1 MTNYG
6 KLNSSGYV
14 AASGGALLVA
24 SVVSCFIVPIEVGG
38 VPIGVAGVLI
48 GVALLLGSGLIGAK
62 VDTLRKKNIYH
73 DKNNDLKNDLARLN
87 EFHDSKKD
95 FYLYLRP
102 LDLAGTI
109 QFSNHDEKP
118 DSLISFEEALSR
130 ALDSSGERTVFCV
143 GDGKENWGV
152 ANITFSDNLWKK
164 EIVKYF
170 RSSVAIIS
178 MPGRSDGCLNES
190 TLIRNVPELVEK
202 TVFVIPPLSCYTEVE
217 GKQHVDIASYF
228 SDVRARHKQVGIELP
243 EAEVESGLFFT
254 INKMSGRLE
263 RQLVWQQTKF
273 TNVHQSAWGSVVSKS
288 TKTWPTL
295 TENRIISAL
304 QLTSALRA

>member
-24 SVVSCFIVPIEVGG
+24 SVVSCFIVPIEVAG

-118 DSLISFEEALSR
+118 DSLISFEEALS
-130 ALDSSGERTVFCV
+130 
-143 GDGKENWGV
+143 
-152 ANITFSDNLWKK
+152 
-164 EIVKYF
+164 
-170 RSSVAIIS
+170 
-178 MPGRSDGCLNES
+178 
-190 TLIRNVPELVEK
+190 
-202 TVFVIPPLSCYTEVE
+202 
-217 GKQHVDIASYF
+217 
-228 SDVRARHKQVGIELP
+228 
-243 EAEVESGLFFT
+243 
-254 INKMSGRLE
+254 
-263 RQLVWQQTKF
+263 
-273 TNVHQSAWGSVVSKS
+273 
-288 TKTWPTL
+288 
-295 TENRIISAL
+295 
-304 QLTSALRA
+304 